1 MIRLNQHPELK
12 RAILDLP
19 QAEKDKLLVR
29 LINKDRMLMKQLHFQ
44 LLEDEDDLDRRTEQV
59 QEKLRQLMDRAVDH
73 IPNTNRSRNADS
85 LMGELKYGSGLI
97 NEHASI
103 TKDKMSEVRLRLF
116 LVSESFAHF
125 GELFEEHLYRHNE
138 RLLKY
143 QTGRIKH
150 ILGKYDKLHEDLQF
164 EFRDELNEALTFA
177 YHSGMQPFMGA
188 EGLPNEI

>member
-1 MIRLNQHPELK
+1 MRLNQQPELK

-29 LINKDRMLMKQLHFQ
+29 LINKDRMLIKQLHFQ
-44 LLEDEDDLDRRTEQV
+44 LLEDEGDLDERTAALFD
-59 QEKLRQLMDRAVDH
+59 KLQQLIERAAGY
-73 IPNTNRSRNADS
+73 IPNVNHARNADN

-103 TKDKMSEVRLRLF
+103 TKDKMSEIRLRLL

-125 GELFEEHLYRHNE
+125 GNLFEEHLYRHNE

-143 QTGRIKH
+143 QTGRLKY

-164 EFRDELNEALTFA
+164 EFQDELNEALAFA
-177 YHSGMQPFMGA
+177 YQSGMQPFMEA
-188 EGLPNEI
+188 AALPNEI